1 MAKTVEVF
9 YTIQNGRPSI
19 KFHIAEEVEGA
30 AEEKVVELLKDL
42 PIPKEVVDSLPSI
55 PAARLLS
62 SNEVEVYDAP
72 SKKASG
78 SKSFSSKSGGKITEK
93 QLWCI
98 QNHLKKM
105 GIAESEFCQQH
116 GINRL
121 EDMPKR
127 VATDIVSDIS
137 ELPGMRLFYLQL
149 ERKSP
154 CSN

>member
-78 SKSFSSKSGGKITEK
+78 SK
-93 QLWCI
+93 
-98 QNHLKKM
+98 
-105 GIAESEFCQQH
+105 
-116 GINRL
+116 
-121 EDMPKR
+121 
-127 VATDIVSDIS
+127 
-137 ELPGMRLFYLQL
+137 
-149 ERKSP
+149 
-154 CSN
+154 